1 AISISERSRHLGML
15 ASVGATRGQKR
26 RSVFFEGFVIGIIS
40 IPLGIGFGILG
51 MWVTFQCISPLI
63 ANILANAAALR
74 LIVSPFSVVV
84 SAVFSALTIFI
95 SSWIPARRASR
106 ITPIDAIRQSK
117 DVKLKGR
124 AVKTS
129 RLTRKV
135 FGFEAEL
142 ALKNLKRNKKRYRS
156 TIFSLII
163 SIVLFLATSF
173 YLNFSQAALGMD
185 MEASDYDLA
194 VTSYSEQEGD
204 AVSFYQQ
211 VRGLPLADEVTAV
224 NQERASDLS
233 ARIPEKLIPKEL
245 NYTLKT
251 YSNMT
256 QGVSSDGEAYY
267 DVEMQLM
274 SLDDE
279 ALKKY
284 AAQCGVDYN
293 TLKDA
298 DHPSAIL
305 YNRGVV
311 RDKEG
316 RFVETQM
323 YLGHVWDTLELP
335 LYQKSIQLAG
345 LAEEAPVGV
354 SQHFWGSYVFVVSE
368 DTLAILGRK
377 YSPDNASLLISSSNP
392 NQLEEDINTLYR
404 EQREQHPSLSVDVT
418 NVAAARQY
426 NNSSLIL
433 VLVFVYGFITL
444 ITLICIANIFN
455 TISTSL
461 SLRRREFA
469 MLQSVGMTPKGFNRM
484 IRFESLFYG
493 VKALLYA
500 LPISFLILFWM
511 YHTISGGFGFALV
524 IPWGQIGIAVAA
536 VFFVVSITMLYS
548 GHKIK
553 KQNIIDTLKQ
563 ENI

>member
-1 AISISERSRHLGML
+1 MNIVNRLTLRHLRLNKKRTLVTIIGVIISAAMITAVATFSVSFLDLFQRSTISQTGDWQVQYSSVPAENISIITQDQNTRQAAIQKGIGYSELPESKNDGKPYLFLQELSQDSYEMFPFMLTEGRFPQSADEVIAPEHLISNGGIPVHVGDTLTLNLGDRSVSYEGETYTLTQENSYDSDETFVLTGQTRTVTVTGIIERPNIEPYQAPGYTLYSLLDPSTLSSTDRVDVTTSLKDISRELYGRSEQIAEAADTPSDLDVVSVNYNSALLRYYGVTSNNLLNNTIYSFALIIILIIMVGSVALIYNAFAISISERSRHLGML

-63 ANILANAAALR
+63 ANVLANAAALR

-106 ITPIDAIRQSK
+106 ITPIDAIRQSR

-224 NQERASDLS
+224 N
-233 ARIPEKLIPKEL
+233 
-245 NYTLKT
+245 
-251 YSNMT
+251 
-256 QGVSSDGEAYY
+256 
-267 DVEMQLM
+267 
-274 SLDDE
+274 
-279 ALKKY
+279 
-284 AAQCGVDYN
+284 
-293 TLKDA
+293 
-298 DHPSAIL
+298 
-305 YNRGVV
+305 
-311 RDKEG
+311 
-316 RFVETQM
+316 
-323 YLGHVWDTLELP
+323 
-335 LYQKSIQLAG
+335 
-345 LAEEAPVGV
+345 
-354 SQHFWGSYVFVVSE
+354 
-368 DTLAILGRK
+368 
-377 YSPDNASLLISSSNP
+377 
-392 NQLEEDINTLYR
+392 
-404 EQREQHPSLSVDVT
+404 
-418 NVAAARQY
+418 
-426 NNSSLIL
+426 
-433 VLVFVYGFITL
+433 
-444 ITLICIANIFN
+444 
-455 TISTSL
+455 
-461 SLRRREFA
+461 
-469 MLQSVGMTPKGFNRM
+469 
-484 IRFESLFYG
+484 
-493 VKALLYA
+493 
-500 LPISFLILFWM
+500 
-511 YHTISGGFGFALV
+511 
-524 IPWGQIGIAVAA
+524 
-536 VFFVVSITMLYS
+536 
-548 GHKIK
+548 
-553 KQNIIDTLKQ
+553 
-563 ENI
+563 